1 MQQIGM
7 FPLSDL
13 ELKQKAKDL
22 AAKIHELVRL
32 ERDKDASNKAFTE
45 DLRRCRRDMLALAKV
60 IEEGQEQREA
70 SDEEAP
76 WQETLDKAH
85 EIAGR
90 ARRRRD
96 RTGEMADNG
105 E

>member
-70 SDEEAP
+70 TDEEAP
-76 WQETLDKAH
+76 WQGVLDKAH
-85 EIAGR
+85 EVAGR
-90 ARRRRD
+90 PRRRRD
-96 RTGEMADNG
+96 RTGEMTEDG

>member
-76 WQETLDKAH
+76 WQATLDKAH

-96 RTGEMADNG
+96 RTGEMED
-105 E
+105 